1 MKLTE
6 NELQQLAKQLRCPD
20 NNGGL
25 QVVEMMNATNA
36 NIINQAI
43 ASLQLQA
50 DDSVLEI
57 GPGNGS
63 HIKDILNVT
72 DVKYYGAD
80 ISEAMVSECN
90 SRFIDN
96 SNVNVVH
103 SDGNTIPFPDLTFTK
118 IFTVNTIYFWEN
130 PIDYTSEIARVTK
143 PGGLLSIGYI
153 PKRIMQNIPFSKY
166 GFTLYSED
174 AVRNLLENTG
184 FSISDEITE
193 TELVTS
199 NSSQQIER
207 EFVIITAVKK

>member
-20 NNGGL
+20 SNDGL
-25 QVVEMMNATNA
+25 QVAEMMNATNA
-36 NIINQAI
+36 NIIDKTI

-50 DDSVLEI
+50 GDSVLEI
-57 GPGNGS
+57 GPGNGI
-63 HIKDILNVT
+63 HIEDILKVN
-72 DVKYYGAD
+72 DVKYYGVD

-96 SNVNVVH
+96 SNVSVVH
-103 SDGNTIPFPDLTFTK
+103 SDGNTIPFPGLSFTK
-118 IFTVNTIYFWEN
+118 VFTVNTIYFWEN
-130 PIDYTSEIARVTK
+130 PENYAIEIARVTK
-143 PGGLLSIGYI
+143 PGALLSIGYI
-153 PKRIMQNIPFSKY
+153 PKRIMQNIPFAKY

-174 AVRNLLENTG
+174 TVRDLLENVG
-184 FSISDEITE
+184 FSISNETTE

-199 NSSQQIER
+199 NSGQRIER